1 MQKANIVCSL
11 GVKTEPCQHRCPIVL
26 VHKSQCVHQLVHWHD
41 QPSFEAGRVQVDRL
55 VASSH
60 AEFALAL
67 GARVDRHEVGTLG
80 LRWHKLDTGE
90 KVGQVVHGLDCFG
103 LQIYKILLDHFKFNL
118 IVTLREGLPKS
129 ILDGPTWPEP
139 VRICQVSLCKG
150 WVSFVVGADQDVTFE
165 VRSLSRNWFRLLPS
179 RVVLNTG
186 IDKLSDS

>member
-1 MQKANIVCSL
+1 M
-11 GVKTEPCQHRCPIVL
+11 L
-26 VHKSQCVHQLVHWHD
+26 VHKSEGVHQLVHWHD
-41 QPSFEAGRVQVDRL
+41 QPSFEAGGVEVDRL

-60 AEFALAL
+60 AELALAL

-90 KVGQVVHGLDCFG
+90 EVGQVVHGLDCFG
-103 LQIYKILLDHFKFNL
+103 LQIYKRLRDHFKFII
-118 IVTLREGLPKS
+118 IVTLWEGLPKS
-129 ILDGPTWPEP
+129 ILDSPAWPEP
-139 VRICQVSLCKG
+139 VRIGQVSLCKG